1 MKPPIIEKGSDI
13 LKKIKEIDLK
23 SVKSTFEN
31 MNTDKATLGLSLV
44 EEAVFMKTTL
54 GDLKKA
60 IDEGGVITS
69 MCQGKYNID
78 RANPALSQYNMLIKN
93 YQTCIKNIND
103 LLPKEEYAEESF
115 DIDTL

>member
-1 MKPPIIEKGSDI
+1 MKKT
-13 LKKIKEIDLK
+13 KEVDLK
-23 SVKSTFEN
+23 AIKSTFEN
-31 MNTDKATLGLSLV
+31 MNSDKSALGLSLV
-44 EEAVFMKTTL
+44 EEAEFMKTTL
-54 GDLKKA
+54 NDLKEKIA
-60 IDEGGVITS
+60 KDGVVTS

-93 YQTCIKNIND
+93 YQTCVKNIND

>member
-31 MNTDKATLGLSLV
+31 MNNDKATLGLSLV

-103 LLPKEEYAEESF
+103 LLPKEDLSDEVF
-115 DIDTL
+115 DIDGL